1 MRQPCG
7 QQGGNNFRQELSG
20 LSKTKAH
27 SWFLHGAAVA
37 QGLIFAIKWSRHQGY
52 LAAAAE
58 ERALA
63 ILNPARISDTE
74 GVRSRILRDGQIEAS
89 QARVRG
95 QETD

>member
-1 MRQPCG
+1 M
-7 QQGGNNFRQELSG
+7 
-20 LSKTKAH
+20 
-27 SWFLHGAAVA
+27 AVA
-37 QGLIFAIKWSRHQGY
+37 QGLIFAIKWSQHQGY
-52 LAAAAE
+52 LAAAE

-95 QETD
+95 QETDTHTNLNFAFLEAHRRSVSKKGHTRILLTETQR